1 MRSLPLEV
9 RLLRDELAVED
20 LPAAWNSEME
30 RTVGLRPRDDV
41 EGVLQ
46 DIHWA
51 HGEFGYF
58 PTYALGNLYAA
69 SLMRT
74 AERALPALWDEV
86 ARGELGSLR
95 AWLHEHIHRHGAR
108 LPAEERVQ
116 AVTGHGLTDVDFL
129 AYLRAKYG
137 ALSGRALPSP

>member
-1 MRSLPLEV
+1 MKSV
-9 RLLRDELAVED
+9 
-20 LPAAWNSEME
+20 NQ
-30 RTVGLRPRDDV
+30 
-41 EGVLQ
+41 GVLQ

-58 PTYALGNLYAA
+58 PTYALGNLYSA
-69 SLMRT
+69 SLMLA
-74 AERALPALWDEV
+74 AEGALPSLWDEV

-95 AWLHEHIHRHGAR
+95 AWLHEHVHRHGAR
-108 LPAEERVQ
+108 LSAEERVQ

-137 ALSGRALPSP
+137 ALSGKPLPSPPAPGTPRAQMP